1 MAGPPA
7 PLDIYKESQRRNDD
21 QKTFFTRALSPL
33 LKNTY
38 LYHNY
43 AYGWIPETVIWS
55 SRFANLDVTDY
66 HPITLNLLKKFEFML
81 SLYTGPVLPYE
92 EKINTEFISRG
103 SFSGRYIN
111 FLRNFSILPTDEFIS
126 FLLLTSMPIY
136 NILFWFTNTQFDITK
151 HTLFSKVYTNNA
163 NHVALARYFRHS
175 GDYKP
180 LFSRVDDNAIYT
192 APFPINQSRII
203 HRRTPPGTAVS
214 DYETLSNLSAI
225 LYLTNYDPVLMFLAF
240 YVPNISVT
248 TKITPGV
255 EYLLQKLNMT
265 PTDVTLLG

>member
-1 MAGPPA
+1 MGD
-7 PLDIYKESQRRNDD
+7 DIYTESQKRNDD
-21 QKTFFTRALSPL
+21 QKTFFTRNLSPL

-38 LYHNY
+38 IYHNY

-55 SRFANLDVTDY
+55 SSYANLDIRDY
-66 HPITLNLLKKFEFML
+66 YPITINLLKKFEFML
-81 SLYTGPVLPYE
+81 SLYNGPILPYE

-111 FLRNFSILPTDEFIS
+111 FLRNFSQLPTSEFIS

-136 NILFWFTNTQFDITK
+136 NILFWFKNTPFDITK
-151 HTLFSKVYTNNA
+151 HTLFNNVFTTNEK
-163 NHVALARYFRHS
+163 HIELGKYFRQR

-180 LFSRVDDNAIYT
+180 LFSRLKDDNIYLL
-192 APFPINQSRII
+192 PFPINQSRIQQN
-203 HRRTPPGTAVS
+203 TDNAS
-214 DYETLSNLSAI
+214 YYETLSNLSAI

-248 TKITPGV
+248 SKITPGV
-255 EYLLQKLNMT
+255 EYLLSKLNMKK
-265 PTDVTLLG
+265 TDVVLV